1 MIECAFSY
9 CYLPLYVCMCN
20 LFLSFHSCNL
30 LLFGIIYVF
39 VLYFL
44 LLLFPYSAFYTVN
57 FFLQLHF
64 FSNFFCAPTT
74 NTNLNSIKP
83 SLPNSLPIFDWP
95 IKLISLWL
103 WLWCNATD
111 NNISVILWWSVLLL
125 EETGENHRPAASHLT
140 NFITS
145 CCIKYTSPWAWF
157 DLTPLVVIGT
167 DCMGNCKSNYHM
179 IMTMTVPQ
187 TCLTMCLDCL
197 IRIWSRCTT

>member
-20 LFLSFHSCNL
+20 LFLSFHLCNL

-44 LLLFPYSAFYTVN
+44 LLLFPYSAFYTVI

-95 IKLISLWL
+95 IKLNWL
-103 WLWCNATD
+103 WLWC
-111 NNISVILWWSVLLL
+111 
-125 EETGENHRPAASHLT
+125 
-140 NFITS
+140 
-145 CCIKYTSPWAWF
+145 
-157 DLTPLVVIGT
+157 LTPLTTIFQLYCGGQFYCLRKPEKTTDLPQVTWQTLSHHVVSST
-167 DCMGNCKSNYHM
+167 PRHERDSNSH
-179 IMTMTVPQ
+179 
-187 TCLTMCLDCL
+187 L
-197 IRIWSRCTT
+197 